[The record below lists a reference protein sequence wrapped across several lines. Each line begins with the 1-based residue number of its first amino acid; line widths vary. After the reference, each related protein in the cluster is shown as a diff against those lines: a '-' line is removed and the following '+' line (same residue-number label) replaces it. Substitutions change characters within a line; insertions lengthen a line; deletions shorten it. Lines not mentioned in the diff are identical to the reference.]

1 MSVAALVLG
10 IVGLVFSVIPCTW
23 WVGLIIGIVGL
34 ILGIIA
40 LAKCAKAGLPKGQAL
55 AGVICSGIAVAYP
68 ILLVLVFAAAFATA

>member
-10 IVGLVFSVIPCTW
+10 IVGLVFAVIPCTW

-55 AGVICSGIAVAYP
+55 AGVICSGIAVVYP
-68 ILLVLVFAAAFATA
+68 IIFILMLAAALSA

>member
-10 IVGLVFSVIPCTW
+10 IVGLVFAVIPCTW
-23 WVGLIIGIVGL
+23 WVGLIVGIVGL

-40 LAKCAKAGLPKGQAL
+40 LAKCAKTGQPKGKAL